1 MAQILTPQ
9 QELALEAIS
18 QSNLAKQFYFS
29 GGTALSHFYLQHRL
43 SEDLDFFRLE
53 EFSSQSVYVEI
64 KALKKKLGYLAIDF
78 QKSFNRNLFFL
89 EFSGNYTLKLE
100 FTYFPFTQ
108 IEKPQVRDGLQV
120 DSPVDIAANKL
131 FTIAQKARGRDY
143 YDLYFLVKK
152 YQYSIEKLRMLAKQK
167 FDWHIDPLLLAS
179 KLFEVDKY
187 LDDPI
192 LLAEFDRQKL
202 SDFFQQEAQSMRTK
216 ILEN

>member
-29 GGTALSHFYLQHRL
+29 GGTALSHYYLQHRL
-43 SEDLDFFRLE
+43 SEDLDFFC
-53 EFSSQSVYVEI
+53 
-64 KALKKKLGYLAIDF
+64 
-78 QKSFNRNLFFL
+78 
-89 EFSGNYTLKLE
+89 
-100 FTYFPFTQ
+100 
-108 IEKPQVRDGLQV
+108 
-120 DSPVDIAANKL
+120 
-131 FTIAQKARGRDY
+131 
-143 YDLYFLVKK
+143 
-152 YQYSIEKLRMLAKQK
+152 
-167 FDWHIDPLLLAS
+167 
-179 KLFEVDKY
+179 LFEVDKY